1 MNKKV
6 TSFLSVIIILIFI
19 GYIIYDIALSETKVT
34 TETKGNDI
42 RMDQDKWF
50 VSKVFDP
57 GRDSL
62 KAVTISSTGF
72 IYLGGNSWVASY
84 DKDFNLLW
92 NIQTAKPIA
101 SLSISG
107 DTIYASTLETIL
119 LISSRGESL
128 DEWGPFEDNAIITS
142 VTSSRSLI
150 AFADASNRMVII
162 LTRKGDV
169 KEIIKKTDDPFIIP
183 SPYFDVALDENDRLY
198 TANTGYRRIETRKTD
213 GSLISYF
220 GLPGT
225 APDAFSGCCNPAH
238 FALIPD
244 GFVTAEKGINQIK
257 IFDQNGKFV
266 EYVSSV
272 NKFAPAIPLDIASY
286 GESTIYAANPADSK
300 LYIFTRK

>member
-1 MNKKV
+1 MNKKI
-6 TSFLSVIIILIFI
+6 TSLLSLLIILIFI
-19 GYIIYDIALSETKVT
+19 GYIIYDTALSETKVP
-34 TETKGNDI
+34 TEIKGNDI
-42 RMDQDKWF
+42 RLDQDKWS

-62 KAVTISSTGF
+62 KTVTISSSGL
-72 IYLGGNSWVASY
+72 IYLGGNNWVASY
-84 DKDFNLLW
+84 DEDFNLIW
-92 NIQTAKPIA
+92 NIQTPKTIT

-107 DTIYASTLETIL
+107 DTIFASTFETIL
-119 LISSRGESL
+119 LISRGGKLL
-128 DEWGPFEDNAIITS
+128 DEWGPFEDNALITS
-142 VTSSRSLI
+142 VTSSGSLI
-150 AFADASNRMVII
+150 AFADAGNRMVII
-162 LTRKGDV
+162 LTKKGDV
-169 KEIIKKTDDPFIIP
+169 KGIIKKTNEPFIIP
-183 SPYFDVALDENDRLY
+183 SPYFDVALDKNNLLY

-238 FALIPD
+238 FALIPG

-272 NKFAPAIPLDIASY
+272 NKFLPAIPLDLASY
-286 GESTIYAANPADSK
+286 NENTIYAANPADSK
-300 LYIFTRK
+300 LYKFTRK